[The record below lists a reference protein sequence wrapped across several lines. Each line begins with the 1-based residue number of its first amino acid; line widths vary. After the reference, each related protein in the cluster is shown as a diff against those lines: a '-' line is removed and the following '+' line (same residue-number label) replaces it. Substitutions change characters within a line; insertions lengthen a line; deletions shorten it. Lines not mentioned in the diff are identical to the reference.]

1 MSQEGKASRLRATA
15 ALPPRPKRR
24 GLRATIEDSR
34 DGLVP
39 VGSVEGNRGCSAVFL
54 GSDEE

>member
-1 MSQEGKASRLRATA
+1 MTVRDLMKELADCEPEWEVSF
-15 ALPPRPKRR
+15 
-24 GLRATIEDSR
+24 EDSR